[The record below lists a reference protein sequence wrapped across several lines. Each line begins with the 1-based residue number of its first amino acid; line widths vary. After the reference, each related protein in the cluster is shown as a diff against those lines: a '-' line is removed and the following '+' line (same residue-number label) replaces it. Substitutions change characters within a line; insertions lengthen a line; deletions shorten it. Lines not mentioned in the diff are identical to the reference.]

1 MAIGGGQ
8 TVFSV
13 SYDTEGLGLVEEAT
27 VTKCKNGVSVNYPE
41 PYMRRRDPNC
51 MVIGDEKETDK
62 ERYSDR
68 YGQDFKIV
76 RKQTFDWLKGQNLI
90 VMPLYSGDADYKY
103 NTLLICPANA
113 AFFAGGLA
121 DLQGF
126 IPADEMEDTFE
137 PRAIVYVAPPF
148 RHTHYKGKQ
157 VVVHNRLDNLHEV
170 FSFNLYPG
178 PSAKK
183 GIYGILLKHR

>member
-1 MAIGGGQ
+1 M
-8 TVFSV
+8 
-13 SYDTEGLGLVEEAT
+13 
-27 VTKCKNGVSVNYPE
+27 
-41 PYMRRRDPNC
+41 
-51 MVIGDEKETDK
+51 
-62 ERYSDR
+62 
-68 YGQDFKIV
+68 
-76 RKQTFDWLKGQNLI
+76 
-90 VMPLYSGDADYKY
+90 
-103 NTLLICPANA
+103 LICPANA

-183 GIYGILLKHR
+183 GIYGILLNIGESEKWVTAHASTTMLVTPYDNSLIIMHEGASGGGKSEMIEEIHREHDGSILFGENVVTDERIYLNMTDTCELRPITDDMAMCHNDLQNKK